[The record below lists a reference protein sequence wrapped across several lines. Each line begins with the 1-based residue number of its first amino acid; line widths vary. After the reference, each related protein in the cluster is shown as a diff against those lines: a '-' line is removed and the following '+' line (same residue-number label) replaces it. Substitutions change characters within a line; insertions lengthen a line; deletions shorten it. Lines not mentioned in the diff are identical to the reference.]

1 MCLPNMFEHTAL
13 KFVRLLLDFYWL
25 FSLLLKN
32 ALLMWEH
39 ELLFF
44 NPPSP
49 PSPPP
54 PKKEIV
60 DGHCFVS
67 TSQS

>member
-1 MCLPNMFEHTAL
+1 MCLPNMFEQISL
-13 KFVRLLLDFYWL
+13 KFVRMLLDFCWL

-39 ELLFF
+39 ELLFLDL
-44 NPPSP
+44 PSP
-49 PSPPP
+49 PSPSPQ
-54 PKKEIV
+54 KKEIV

-67 TSQS
+67 TSQN